1 MRYEGPIYRPP
12 SEADS
17 LLIQATVGCP
27 HNRCTFCMVYKK
39 GPGFKVRPAS
49 EIIEDLN
56 AARAQ
61 LGDWSGTI
69 FFPAG
74 NTIAAPTDLLETV
87 FSAARRIF
95 PKVKRMTV
103 YGSAKYIIEKREA
116 GLRRL
121 AEAGLT
127 RIHLGLE
134 SGHDD
139 VLSEIK
145 KGVDRAG
152 QIEAGRL
159 LNKTGIENSVY
170 VILGIAGKALSREHA
185 EATAS
190 ALNRIAPQYVRL
202 RTFVPKIG
210 TPLLHRVEKGDF
222 VMAGPHEVLGEM
234 KTLLENLAISTS
246 LRSDHYT
253 NYINL
258 EGELPKDKQRLLR
271 EIDHALKRDESAF
284 RPFFIGNQ

>member
-17 LLIQATVGCP
+17 LLIQATAGCP

-74 NTIAAPTDLLETV
+74 NTIAAPTDLLVEV

-103 YGSAKYIIEKREA
+103 YGSARYVIEKKES

-127 RIHLGLE
+127 RVHLGLE

-139 VLSEIK
+139 VLFEIK

-170 VILGIAGKALSREHA
+170 VMLGIAGRALSREHA

-190 ALNRIAPQYVRL
+190 ALNRMAPRYVRL
-202 RTFVPKIG
+202 RTFVPKTG
-210 TPLLHRVEKGDF
+210 TPLLRKVEKGDF
-222 VMAGPHEVLGEM
+222 VMAGPHEVLREM
-234 KTLLENLAISTS
+234 KILLENLTVSTS

-258 EGELPKDKQRLLR
+258 EGELPMDRQRLLR
-271 EIDHALKRDESAF
+271 EVDHALTRDQSAF
-284 RPFFIGNQ
+284 RPFFVGNQ

>member
-39 GPGFKVRPAS
+39 DPGFKVRPAS

-74 NTIAAPTDLLETV
+74 NTIAAPTDLLVEV

-103 YGSAKYIIEKREA
+103 YGSARYVIEKKES

-127 RIHLGLE
+127 RVHLGLE

-139 VLSEIK
+139 VLFEIK

-159 LNKTGIENSVY
+159 LNKSGIENSVY
-170 VILGIAGKALSREHA
+170 VMLGIAGRALSREHA

-190 ALNRIAPQYVRL
+190 ALNRMAPRYVRL
-202 RTFVPKIG
+202 RTFVPKTG
-210 TPLLHRVEKGDF
+210 TPLLRKVEKGGF
-222 VMAGPHEVLGEM
+222 VMAGPHEVLREM
-234 KTLLENLAISTS
+234 KILLENLTVSTS

-258 EGELPKDKQRLLR
+258 EGELPMDRQRLLR
-271 EIDHALKRDESAF
+271 EVDHALARDQSAF
-284 RPFFIGNQ
+284 RPFFVGNQ

>member
-17 LLIQATVGCP
+17 LLIQVTVGCP

-39 GPGFKVRPAS
+39 GPGFKVRPVS
-49 EIIEDLN
+49 EIMEDLN

-74 NTIAAPTDLLETV
+74 NTIAAPTDILVEV
-87 FSAARRIF
+87 FSAARQIF
-95 PKVKRMTV
+95 PKVTRMTV
-103 YGSAKYIIEKREA
+103 YGSAQYVIEKREA

-121 AEAGLT
+121 ADAGLT

-134 SGHDD
+134 SGHDG

-159 LNKTGIENSVY
+159 LNKAGIENSVY
-170 VILGIAGKALSREHA
+170 VILGIGGKALSRDHA

-190 ALNRIAPQYVRL
+190 ALNQIAPQYVRL
-202 RTFVPKIG
+202 
-210 TPLLHRVEKGDF
+210 
-222 VMAGPHEVLGEM
+222 
-234 KTLLENLAISTS
+234 
-246 LRSDHYT
+246 
-253 NYINL
+253 
-258 EGELPKDKQRLLR
+258 
-271 EIDHALKRDESAF
+271 
-284 RPFFIGNQ
+284 NQ

>member
-1 MRYEGPIYRPP
+1 M
-12 SEADS
+12 
-17 LLIQATVGCP
+17 LIQATAGCP

-74 NTIAAPTDLLETV
+74 NTIAAPTDLLVEV

-103 YGSAKYIIEKREA
+103 YGSARYVIEKKES

-127 RIHLGLE
+127 RVHLGLE

-139 VLSEIK
+139 VLFEIK

-170 VILGIAGKALSREHA
+170 VMLGIAGRALSREHA

-190 ALNRIAPQYVRL
+190 ALNRMAPRYVRL
-202 RTFVPKIG
+202 RTFVPKTG
-210 TPLLHRVEKGDF
+210 TPLLRKVEKGDF
-222 VMAGPHEVLGEM
+222 VMAGPHEVLREM
-234 KTLLENLAISTS
+234 KILLENLTVSTS

-258 EGELPKDKQRLLR
+258 EGELPMDRQRLLR
-271 EIDHALKRDESAF
+271 EVDHALARDQSAF
-284 RPFFIGNQ
+284 RPFFVGNQ

>member
-39 GPGFKVRPAS
+39 GPGFKIRPAS

-74 NTIAAPTDLLETV
+74 NTIAAPTDLLVTV
-87 FSAARRIF
+87 LEAARRIF
-95 PKVKRMTV
+95 PKLKRMTV
-103 YGSAKYIIEKREA
+103 YGSARYVIEKKES

-127 RIHLGLE
+127 RVHLGLE
-134 SGHDD
+134 SGHDG

-145 KGVDRAG
+145 KGIDRAG

-170 VILGIAGKALSREHA
+170 VILGIAGRALSREHA

-190 ALNRIAPQYVRL
+190 ALNRIAPRYVRL
-202 RTFVPKIG
+202 RTFVPKTG
-210 TPLLHRVEKGDF
+210 TPLLRKVENGGF
-222 VMAGPHEVLGEM
+222 VMAGPHDVLREM
-234 KTLLENLAISTS
+234 KTLLENLTVSTS

-258 EGELPKDKQRLLR
+258 EGELPMDKQRLLR
-271 EIDHALKRDESAF
+271 EIDHALTRHESAF
-284 RPFFIGNQ
+284 RPFFVGNQ